1 MNTITLKTLNKIYQ
15 RVVTR
20 LPREKEIPILLAG
33 LAHDRQQ
40 FAANNDNVIS
50 FLGVGDSP
58 VEPNLDPVEL
68 ASWTNLC
75 VAVLNLDESLT
86 RQ

>member
-1 MNTITLKTLNKIYQ
+1 M
-15 RVVTR
+15 TR
-20 LPREKEIPILLAG
+20 LPREKEIPILIAG

-40 FAANNDNVIS
+40 FAANHDNVTS

-75 VAVLNLDESLT
+75 IAVLNLDESLT